1 MIPYDSQDEPDWLLE
16 DLREIASPE
25 LRPQLHQSEL
35 GFGVPYIQLQSLE

>member
-25 LRPQLHQSEL
+25 LRPQLHQSETRIWRETKL
-35 GFGVPYIQLQSLE
+35 RLLE

>member
-1 MIPYDSQDEPDWLLE
+1 MLGYDSQEDADWLLE